1 MGAKLMGRKNIFDST
16 APEPMPEPQ
25 KPAALPEVFQYGPV
39 GAMRNNLREI
49 GARSIQDLDP
59 DLIEDTGHRDRLA
72 ITDED
77 VADLRASIAA
87 YGQQVPILVRPHPR
101 LSGRYQVVYGR
112 RRLAAITGMG
122 VTVKAMVRSMSDREA
137 VLAQGQENSVRKDPS
152 FIEKALFAQAL
163 RASGYEAPLILD
175 ALNLNRAILSQMD
188 TVTASIP
195 AEMIYAIGAA
205 DGIGRR
211 RWMDLVNIVK
221 AIDGDA
227 ARLIPGDLEANLATD
242 MRFDQVDRA
251 LKAYLRPAPAH
262 ADRVEKHVVKST
274 DGRSI
279 AEVLADPMRLRLII
293 DKKHNADFAG
303 WLMANADAV
312 ITRLHDEFTA
322 QHHSAHPTIN
332 PKS

>member
-1 MGAKLMGRKNIFDST
+1 MGRKNIFDST
-16 APEPMPEPQ
+16 TPDPMPEIA
-25 KPAALPEVFQYGPV
+25 KPSPLPEAFQYGPV
-39 GAMRNNLREI
+39 GAMRNNLRDI

-72 ITDED
+72 ITDQD
-77 VADLRASIAA
+77 IADLRSSIAA

-122 VTVKAMVRSMSDREA
+122 VPVKAMVRSMSDREA

-188 TVTASIP
+188 TVTAAVP
-195 AEMIYAIGAA
+195 PEMIYAIGAA

-211 RWMDLVNIVK
+211 RWMDLANNVK
-221 AIDGDA
+221 ATIGNVMRFLPNDLHDGDA
-227 ARLIPGDLEANLATD
+227 SDV
-242 MRFDQVDRA
+242 RFDKVDSA
-251 LKAYLRPAPAH
+251 LKTHLRPAPAP
-262 ADRVEKHVVKST
+262 ALALAKQLVQMPDGST
-274 DGRSI
+274 I
-279 AEVLADPMRLRLII
+279 AEVMADPARLKLVI
-293 DKKHNADFAG
+293 DKKHNAAFAA
-303 WLMANADAV
+303 WLHTHAETLV
-312 ITRLHDEFTA
+312 RRLHDEFTA
-322 QHHSAHPTIN
+322 QKRP
-332 PKS
+332 

>member
-1 MGAKLMGRKNIFDST
+1 MGRKNIFDSS
-16 APEPMPEPQ
+16 APEPLLEQQ
-25 KPAALPEVFQYGPV
+25 KSAALPEAFQYGPV

-59 DLIEDTGHRDRLA
+59 DLIEDTGHRDRLD

-188 TVTASIP
+188 TVTATIP

-211 RWMDLVNIVK
+211 RWMDLANNVK
-221 AIDGDA
+221 SVPGDA
-227 ARLIPGDLEANLATD
+227 MRLIPADLDPALATEA
-242 MRFDQVDRA
+242 RFDSVDRA
-251 LKAYLRPAPAH
+251 LKAYLRPAPPLL
-262 ADRVEKHVVKST
+262 DRQNKRFVQSSKGQT
-274 DGRSI
+274 I
-279 AEVLADPMRLRLII
+279 AEILVEPSRLKIVI
-293 DKKHNADFAG
+293 DHKQNAAFAG
-303 WLMANADAV
+303 WLLANSDSLV
-312 ITRLHDEFTA
+312 QRLHDEFTA
-322 QHHSAHPTIN
+322 QSN
-332 PKS
+332 G

>member
-1 MGAKLMGRKNIFDST
+1 MGRKNIFDST
-16 APEPMPEPQ
+16 APEPMPEAQ
-25 KPAALPEVFQYGPV
+25 KSAALPEAFQYGPV
-39 GAMRNNLREI
+39 GAMRNNLRDI

-59 DLIEDTGHRDRLA
+59 ELIEDTGHRDRLA
-72 ITDED
+72 ITDDD

-112 RRLAAITGMG
+112 RRLAAITGTG

-163 RASGYEAPLILD
+163 RQSGYEAPLILD

-188 TVTASIP
+188 TVTASVP

-211 RWMDLVNIVK
+211 RWMDLANNVK
-221 AIDGDA
+221 AIDGDTL
-227 ARLIPGDLEANLATD
+227 RLIPGDLDADQATD
-242 MRFDQVDRA
+242 ARFDKVDRA
-251 LKAYLRPAPAH
+251 LKSHLRPALPTQTAPNSRTIRTNSGQ
-262 ADRVEKHVVKST
+262 A
-274 DGRSI
+274 I
-279 AEVLADPMRLRLII
+279 AEIMAEQARLKIVV
-293 DKKHNADFAG
+293 DKKHNADFAT
-303 WLMANADAV
+303 WLQTHGEAV
-312 ITRLHDEFTA
+312 IQRLHDEFTA
-322 QHHSAHPTIN
+322 QTRPNGH
-332 PKS
+332 

>member
-1 MGAKLMGRKNIFDST
+1 MGRKNIFDT
-16 APEPMPEPQ
+16 ATPDPVPEQP

-39 GAMRNNLREI
+39 GAMRNNLRDI
-49 GARSIQDLDP
+49 GARAIQDLDP
-59 DLIEDTGHRDRLA
+59 DLIEDTGHRDRIV
-72 ITDED
+72 ITEDD

-188 TVTASIP
+188 TVTAAVP

-211 RWMDLVNIVK
+211 RWMDLANSVK
-221 AIDGDA
+221 AVTGDA
-227 ARLIPGDLEANLATD
+227 LRLIPGDLDASPATD
-242 MRFDQVDRA
+242 TRFDQVDRA
-251 LKAYLRPAPAH
+251 LKAYLRPALPAPP
-262 ADRVEKHVVKST
+262 AAKHMVQSD
-274 DGRSI
+274 DGKTI
-279 AEVLADPMRLRLII
+279 AELQADPARLRIVI
-293 DKKHNADFAG
+293 DTKHNAAFAA
-303 WLMANADAV
+303 WMLANGDAMLR
-312 ITRLHDEFTA
+312 RLHDEFTA
-322 QHHSAHPTIN
+322 QDLP
-332 PKS
+332 

>member
-1 MGAKLMGRKNIFDST
+1 MGRKNIFDST
-16 APEPMPEPQ
+16 TPEPMPEPL
-25 KPAALPEVFQYGPV
+25 KPAALPEAFQYGPV

-72 ITDED
+72 ITAED

-122 VTVKAMVRSMSDREA
+122 VSVKAMVRSMSDREA

-188 TVTASIP
+188 TVTATVP

-211 RWMDLVNIVK
+211 RWMDLANSVK
-221 AIDGDA
+221 AVDGDA
-227 ARLIPGDLEANLATD
+227 TRLIPADLDPNLATD
-242 MRFDQVDRA
+242 ARFDRIDRA
-251 LKAYLRPAPAH
+251 LKAHLRPAPPTVTEFGKQIV
-262 ADRVEKHVVKST
+262 RLK
-274 DGRSI
+274 DGRAI
-279 AEVLADPMRLRLII
+279 AEFVPDAVRLRLFI
-293 DKKHNADFAG
+293 DKKQNAAFAA
-303 WLMANADAV
+303 WLLINGDTV
-312 ITRLHDEFTA
+312 VQRLHEEFTA
-322 QHHSAHPTIN
+322 QDMP
-332 PKS
+332 

>member
-16 APEPMPEPQ
+16 APEPMPEAQ
-25 KPAALPEVFQYGPV
+25 KSAALPEAFQYGPV
-39 GAMRNNLREI
+39 GAMRNNLRDI

-59 DLIEDTGHRDRLA
+59 ELIEDTGHRDRLA
-72 ITDED
+72 ITDDD

-112 RRLAAITGMG
+112 RRLAAITGTG
-122 VTVKAMVRSMSDREA
+122 VTVKAMVRSLSDREA

-163 RASGYEAPLILD
+163 RQSGYEAPLILD

-188 TVTASIP
+188 TVTASVP

-211 RWMDLVNIVK
+211 RWMDLANNVK

-227 ARLIPGDLEANLATD
+227 LRLIPGDLDADQATD
-242 MRFDQVDRA
+242 ARFDKVDRA
-251 LKAYLRPAPAH
+251 LKSHLRPALPTQTAPNSRTIRTNSGQ
-262 ADRVEKHVVKST
+262 A
-274 DGRSI
+274 I
-279 AEVLADPMRLRLII
+279 AEIVAEQARLKIVV
-293 DKKHNADFAG
+293 DKKHNADFAT
-303 WLMANADAV
+303 WLQTHGEAV
-312 ITRLHDEFTA
+312 IQRLHDEFTA
-322 QHHSAHPTIN
+322 QTRPN
-332 PKS
+332 GR

>member
-1 MGAKLMGRKNIFDST
+1 MGRKNIFDT
-16 APEPMPEPQ
+16 AAPDPVPEPQ
-25 KPAALPEVFQYGPV
+25 KSAALPEAFQYGPV

-59 DLIEDTGHRDRLA
+59 ELIEDTGHRDRII
-72 ITDED
+72 ITDDD

-188 TVTASIP
+188 TVTATVP

-211 RWMDLVNIVK
+211 RWMDLTNNVK
-221 AIDGDA
+221 AVEGDA
-227 ARLIPGDLEANLATD
+227 LRLIPHDLDDTAATD
-242 MRFDQVDRA
+242 TRFDQVDRA
-251 LKAYLRPAPAH
+251 VKAHLRPALPTPPA
-262 ADRVEKHVVKST
+262 AKHVVQSS
-274 DGRSI
+274 DGKTI
-279 AEVLADPMRLRLII
+279 AELLTDPARLRIVV
-293 DKKHNADFAG
+293 DTKNNAAFAA
-303 WLMANADAV
+303 WLLANGDA
-312 ITRLHDEFTA
+312 TLRRLHDEFTA
-322 QHHSAHPTIN
+322 QHW
-332 PKS
+332 PKGPIA

>member
-1 MGAKLMGRKNIFDST
+1 MGRKNIFDST
-16 APEPMPEPQ
+16 APEPMPEQQ
-25 KPAALPEVFQYGPV
+25 KAAVLPEAFQYGPV

-59 DLIEDTGHRDRLA
+59 ELIEDTGHRDRLA

-188 TVTASIP
+188 TVTATIP
-195 AEMIYAIGAA
+195 PEMIYAIGAA

-211 RWMDLVNIVK
+211 RWMDLTNNVKSIV
-221 AIDGDA
+221 GDA
-227 ARLIPGDLEANLATD
+227 TRLIPADLDLALATEA
-242 MRFDQVDRA
+242 RFDSVDRA
-251 LKAYLRPAPAH
+251 IKAHLRPAPLGMSNPG
-262 ADRVEKHVVKST
+262 KYFVKSAKGQT
-274 DGRSI
+274 I
-279 AEVLADPMRLRLII
+279 AEIQPEPNRLKIVI
-293 DKKHNADFAG
+293 DKKQNAAFAG
-303 WLMANADAV
+303 WLMANSDAV
-312 ITRLHDEFTA
+312 VQRLHDEFTA
-322 QHHSAHPTIN
+322 QSN
-332 PKS
+332 P

>member
-1 MGAKLMGRKNIFDST
+1 MGRKNIFDNA

-25 KPAALPEVFQYGPV
+25 KSAALPEAFQYGPV

-87 YGQQVPILVRPHPR
+87 HGQQVPILVRPHPR

-122 VTVKAMVRSMSDREA
+122 VAVKAMVRSMSDRDA

-188 TVTASIP
+188 TVTTTVP
-195 AEMIYAIGAA
+195 VEMIYAIGAA

-211 RWMDLVNIVK
+211 RWMDLANSVK
-221 AIDGDA
+221 AVEGDA
-227 ARLIPGDLEANLATD
+227 TRLIPGDLNDDTATD
-242 MRFDQVDRA
+242 ARFDRVDRA
-251 LKAYLRPAPAH
+251 LKTHLRPAPSMPSQSKHLVQSADGRTIAEIQ
-262 ADRVEKHVVKST
+262 ADRT
-274 DGRSI
+274 
-279 AEVLADPMRLRLII
+279 RLKIVI
-293 DKKHNADFAG
+293 DKKHNAAFAA
-303 WLMANADAV
+303 WLHATGDALV
-312 ITRLHDEFTA
+312 QRLHDEFTA
-322 QHHSAHPTIN
+322 QSRP
-332 PKS
+332 

>member
-1 MGAKLMGRKNIFDST
+1 MGRKNIFDST
-16 APEPMPEPQ
+16 APEPMPEAQ
-25 KPAALPEVFQYGPV
+25 KSAALPEAFQYGPV
-39 GAMRNNLREI
+39 GAMRNNLRDI

-59 DLIEDTGHRDRLA
+59 ELIEDTGHRDRLA
-72 ITDED
+72 ITDDD

-112 RRLAAITGMG
+112 RRLAAITGTG

-163 RASGYEAPLILD
+163 RQSGYEAPLILD

-188 TVTASIP
+188 TVTASVP

-211 RWMDLVNIVK
+211 RWMDLANNVK
-221 AIDGDA
+221 AIGGDA
-227 ARLIPGDLEANLATD
+227 LRLIPGDLDADQATD
-242 MRFDQVDRA
+242 ARFDKVDRA
-251 LKAYLRPAPAH
+251 LKSHLRPALPTQTAPNSRTIRTNSGQ
-262 ADRVEKHVVKST
+262 A
-274 DGRSI
+274 I
-279 AEVLADPMRLRLII
+279 AEIMAEQARLKIVV
-293 DKKHNADFAG
+293 DKKHNADFAT
-303 WLMANADAV
+303 WLQTHGEAV
-312 ITRLHDEFTA
+312 IQRLHDEFTA
-322 QHHSAHPTIN
+322 QTRPNGH
-332 PKS
+332 